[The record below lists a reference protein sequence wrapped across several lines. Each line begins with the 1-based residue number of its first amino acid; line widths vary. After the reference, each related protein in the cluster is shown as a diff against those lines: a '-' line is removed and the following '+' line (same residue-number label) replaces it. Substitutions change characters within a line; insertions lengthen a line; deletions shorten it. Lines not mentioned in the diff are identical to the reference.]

1 MDNIDH
7 CKDENKNKGIGAPQ
21 RLLVFQQDGSGE
33 SKVKGVEK
41 YGEGLFIIERISI
54 DIPLPAII
62 DNSSDFLP
70 ENFSADLVLDFLKH
84 PDLSHDLAQICH
96 KKDIPIVASGKK
108 HQETWAITPPT

>member
-1 MDNIDH
+1 METNDH
-7 CKDENKNKGIGAPQ
+7 CKMENKDKETVTPQ
-21 RLLVFQQDGSGE
+21 QLLVFQQNGSGK
-33 SKVKGVEK
+33 SKVKGVEE

-62 DNSSDFLP
+62 DDTSVYLP
-70 ENFSADLVLDFLKH
+70 QDFSADLVLDFLKH
-84 PDLSHDLAQICH
+84 PDLSHDLARICH